1 MMGGW
6 FLRPLLVMRLQA
18 DTGCEHETCIEEHRT
33 AVSKLAVTVTQVHQ
47 IAIYC
52 IYIIALVGQM
62 VELSHRLNSALF

>member
-18 DTGCEHETCIEEHRT
+18 DTGCEHETCIEEHGT

-47 IAIYC
+47 IAIY
-52 IYIIALVGQM
+52 IYYNSLVGQM
-62 VELSHRLNSALF
+62 VELSHRLNAALF

>member
-6 FLRPLLVMRLQA
+6 FLRPLLVMRSQA

-33 AVSKLAVTVTQVHQ
+33 AVSKLAVPVTQGHQ
-47 IAIYC
+47 IAIYI
-52 IYIIALVGQM
+52 IYNSLVGQM